1 MYLVLILFAVFC
13 LQLLYTKKWKYKSME
28 NIPGP
33 PPNILI
39 GNMGLMKGNI
49 EDMFH
54 NIISLNK
61 TFGKFVKIWVS
72 PITPKIVIA
81 DPGVAQKVLNS
92 SLSKSS
98 LYNHM
103 FPFLGNGLVTSH
115 VDLWRKDRKLTN
127 VAFNTKLMDPYNIAF
142 EYHGN
147 QLVSM
152 LYEKT
157 GLNAL
162 NIVPFV
168 DLYAL
173 DVICE
178 TMIGVRTHILKTG
191 DMEYLNARSQFL
203 TIVMNRTYSL
213 YKGYNFLFKLTNEY
227 RLSRRCEEI
236 LRDFSKFLISEYM
249 KTSKNRSNDDTDT
262 KNVFEIITEAGLTGD
277 RLIDHVNTFVV
288 AGQDTPASTIAYAL
302 YEIAHK
308 PEIQRKVVEESVEI
322 LGRDKNVT
330 ITRNDMHGMVYL
342 EALIKEALRHYPAV
356 PMIERTLDE
365 DLQVSG
371 GVVPAGTDTTINIY
385 AMHHDEEFFKEPNKF
400 DPDRFLPENSSKIN
414 LSGFLPFSKGSR
426 DCIGKTFAMYQ
437 MKSVITKV
445 VRNFELLPAD
455 PPVKLVLT
463 SEFVMKSSSGNQ
475 IRITPRQL

>member
-115 VDLWRKDRKLTN
+115 
-127 VAFNTKLMDPYNIAF
+127 
-142 EYHGN
+142 
-147 QLVSM
+147 
-152 LYEKT
+152 
-157 GLNAL
+157 
-162 NIVPFV
+162 
-168 DLYAL
+168 
-173 DVICE
+173 E